1 MIKKQKQ
8 FLGAV
13 FILMLGL
20 FINLATPLSASAE
33 KGTESDPYVI
43 TTDVTYAPFEF
54 KNADNEYVGIDVEIL
69 DAIAEDQGFT
79 YELRPLAFSAGLQ
92 AL

>member
-33 KGTESDPYVI
+33 KGTESDPYVSRQMLLMHLSSSKML
-43 TTDVTYAPFEF
+43 TMNMLV
-54 KNADNEYVGIDVEIL
+54 L
-69 DAIAEDQGFT
+69 M
-79 YELRPLAFSAGLQ
+79 
-92 AL
+92 